1 MQRIVVDVVG
11 AQQLQLPVEDGFSLR
26 HGVDAE
32 CGHRCG
38 QHKRVAAAIGKSLA
52 EHPFAVAVGIS
63 PCRVEKRHSGIGGA
77 LHNPNAL
84 LAAIF
89 PPVFGIDIVDI
100 ASGVKPLSMRFS
112 IGSLA
117 GSLTLRFKAFR
128 RSLVAAAAHSASHCQ
143 CCQASGA
150 ALQPFAPVHCH
161 KFFLH
166 ICKGKEKVEYV
177 GIFITYAH
185 RASWAEKW
193 GCGCSPT
200 PIRRSMTP
208 HNIGG
213 SVQDAVPAGRR
224 SECRGRCG
232 IFPPTCRRPCAR

>member
-77 LHNPNAL
+77 LDDFDA
-84 LAAIF
+84 
-89 PPVFGIDIVDI
+89 FGCHLSASLWHRHRGYCKWRKTIVH
-100 ASGVKPLSMRFS
+100 
-112 IGSLA
+112 
-117 GSLTLRFKAFR
+117 TLQHRQFGWQLHVAFKAFR
-128 RSLVAAAAHSASHCQ
+128 RSLVAAAAHSAHHCQ

-208 HNIGG
+208 HSIGG